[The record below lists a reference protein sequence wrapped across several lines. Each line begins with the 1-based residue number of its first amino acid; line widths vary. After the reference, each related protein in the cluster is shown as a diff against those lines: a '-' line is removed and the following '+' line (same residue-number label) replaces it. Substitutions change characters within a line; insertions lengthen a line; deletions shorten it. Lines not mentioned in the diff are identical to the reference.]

1 MNSLLYHHR
10 AKPHVSQSNPDWQLL
25 RYCEFV
31 SGFVFDHG
39 LSANRARSVGVLGP
53 LNHHAWLALIKRPDY
68 STIKQQKWTIK
79 AVTNILYSDNKTWSL
94 LYGGEQTLFYFEVP
108 WWGVNSAE
116 VSWEQSKQRAGVKS
130 VRLKEWSRQKIT
142 YSFTKFLFF
151 FIKI

>member
-1 MNSLLYHHR
+1 M
-10 AKPHVSQSNPDWQLL
+10 
-25 RYCEFV
+25 
-31 SGFVFDHG
+31 
-39 LSANRARSVGVLGP
+39 
-53 LNHHAWLALIKRPDY
+53 
-68 STIKQQKWTIK
+68 
-79 AVTNILYSDNKTWSL
+79 VTFI
-94 LYGGEQTLFYFEVP
+94 GGEQTLFYFEVP